1 MYYMY
6 TYALYIKKR
15 KTFLFVCLSPTGPDF
30 APLAAL
36 SLMLRMHAVSVLD
49 STCSSALNT
58 GPITDDH
65 CIILR
70 RLNACMLTK
79 QTLNIEAGY
88 RICVNFPL
96 PFLPFLLTKLE
107 LFHFW
112 LIPIL
117 TNGQNQELNFRI
129 VDVFKC

>member
-1 MYYMY
+1 MYYIY

-15 KTFLFVCLSPTGPDF
+15 KTFFFFFLSPTGPDF

-36 SLMLRMHAVSVLD
+36 SLMLRMHAVSACTWFYLLFSSEY
-49 STCSSALNT
+49 STNNRWSLHNSQN
-58 GPITDDH
+58 GE
-65 CIILR
+65 
-70 RLNACMLTK
+70 CMLTK
-79 QTLNIEAGY
+79 QTLNLEAGY
-88 RICVNFPL
+88 SICVNFPL

-112 LIPIL
+112 LISIL